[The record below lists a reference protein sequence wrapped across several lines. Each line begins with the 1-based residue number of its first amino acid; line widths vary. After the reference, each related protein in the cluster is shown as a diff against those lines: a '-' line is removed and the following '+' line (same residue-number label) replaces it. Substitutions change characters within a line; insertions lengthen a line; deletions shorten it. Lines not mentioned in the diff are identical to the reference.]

1 MEPAI
6 GRVCVDERAM
16 PLNPTRYV
24 SLPLVT
30 RSANASIALTNAR
43 GVGDGRAEAA
53 NDGGLEDVDDVG
65 EGRQPPTIDTARIA
79 VARRGVS

>member
-1 MEPAI
+1 
-6 GRVCVDERAM
+6 
-16 PLNPTRYV
+16 
-24 SLPLVT
+24 
-30 RSANASIALTNAR
+30 LTNAR

-53 NDGGLEDVDDVG
+53 DDGGLEDVDDVG